1 MSENRVP
8 KYIIVGGVAGGAT
21 AAARIRR
28 NTENAQVILFEK
40 GEYISYANCG
50 LPYYIEGNFEDWQ
63 KLIIR
68 SVEEFEKNNIHI
80 AGLFAGNGCRCG
92 KKHAPGVQPRGCKKA
107 A

>member
-40 GEYISYANCG
+40 
-50 LPYYIEGNFEDWQ
+50 
-63 KLIIR
+63 
-68 SVEEFEKNNIHI
+68 
-80 AGLFAGNGCRCG
+80 
-92 KKHAPGVQPRGCKKA
+92 
-107 A
+107 